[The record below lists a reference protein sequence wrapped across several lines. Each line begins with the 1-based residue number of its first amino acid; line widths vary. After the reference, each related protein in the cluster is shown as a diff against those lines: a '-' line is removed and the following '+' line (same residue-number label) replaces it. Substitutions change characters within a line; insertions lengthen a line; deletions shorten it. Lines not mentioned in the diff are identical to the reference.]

1 MHVRIYV
8 TDDGTPSGCSPSA
21 FVNGR
26 YAEAMPRHPQSLRWQ
41 YWGIVND
48 EDHMLDVEGN
58 VARRSIH
65 LQGFYIADRV
75 PSPETNLLVFRAGIP
90 I

>member
-8 TDDGTPSGCSPSA
+8 TDDGTQTGSMPVA

-26 YAEAMPRHPQSLRWQ
+26 YTEAMPRHPQSLRWQ

-48 EDHMLDVEGN
+48 EDRLLDIPGN
-58 VARRSIH
+58 VARRSIQ
-65 LQGFYIADRV
+65 LQGFYISEQTEGE
-75 PSPETNLLVFRAGIP
+75 SPLGVATSGGK
-90 I
+90 